1 MSRNQIVLCLYSLPY
16 FSHPP
21 HAYFLANSFVF
32 SLSLS
37 LCVFPITC
45 ILPLRFLLCSLFTP
59 LWIPLNCMGF
69 FFFFFWCGPFLM
81 VFVEFVTIRFLF
93 YVLVFW
99 PQGMWDLSSPTR
111 DWTHTSCIGRQTLNH
126 WATREVHKREDSWWV
141 GATCKAL
148 SKYYWRNKCLFFFLS
163 WNARPFAYPNVHIL
177 LHLMS
182 P

>member
-1 MSRNQIVLCLYSLPY
+1 MLIFAAILFPPTTCL
-16 FSHPP
+16 FSCKL
-21 HAYFLANSFVF
+21 FCLF
-32 SLSLS
+32 SLSVFVCVSYYVHSSLALS
-37 LCVFPITC
+37 AVF
-45 ILPLRFLLCSLFTP
+45 LVHSLMNPTKLYGVF
-59 LWIPLNCMGF
+59 C
-69 FFFFFWCGPFLM
+69 FFFFWCGPFLM